1 MNKKI
6 STLMAGV
13 ALMGAMSVGAQDK
26 VTTLPSVTTRTGGLQ
41 QGDYVYLNYST
52 ARYPLDF
59 TGAWTANSH
68 KDSLIW
74 NDAAV
79 TGRSKAHIDS
89 LLFQVNW
96 KEVPQLYNGV
106 ATKERVYTFTNKFG
120 KFAVAKPAEGKT
132 IPAYLE
138 ANGEL
143 SEWILPVSYTA
154 GNAVTSSRYGCA
166 PYVVATRT
174 SSSDATPLTV
184 YVLAKKLEGVSI
196 TGPME
201 VLEVKYDNALTD
213 IISATNKY
221 YVTYD
226 KDEGIGTLSGV
237 SGATHLLYRID
248 GVGQWVDVANLDVD
262 VTSGN
267 IQDAL
272 GTETETPSFAF
283 AKGVSEG
290 EDNFLAAYNWEY
302 TSAGYLKAIGAEQ
315 IGTGR
320 DLYLTVDT
328 FYYDEANKQNFK
340 LALDTLPGAS
350 GTTVNTDMIRNAD
363 TYKFT
368 INATFGKD
376 SISIVPQN
384 FPTLTGNYFK
394 GNNRI
399 AVTPNT
405 DALPIIIKTFGD
417 KTVLTVK
424 HSNDTGIA
432 APAITA
438 SETPTWTLSDDEIAQ
453 YTAGDVYSLFDANK
467 MKGDKKTANP
477 NYGKAL
483 IIDNMSNRTAQVFVD
498 TEDFDATLPSH
509 QWMVLKKNKG

>member
-328 FYYDEANKQNFK
+328 FFYDEANKRNYV
-340 LALDTLPGAS
+340 LALDTLPEKGAS
-350 GTTVNTDMIRNAD
+350 TEWLRNKAAYEFD
-363 TYKFT
+363 IK
-368 INATFGKD
+368 ASFGKD
-376 SISIVPQN
+376 SITIIARNTPQIQSN
-384 FPTLTGNYFK
+384 GYFK
-394 GNNRI
+394 KANGTMDVNPAANE
-399 AVTPNT
+399 P
-405 DALPIIIKTFGD
+405 LIIKTFGD
-417 KTVLTVK
+417 KTVLTTRY
-424 HSNDTGIA
+424 SGDATA
-432 APAITA
+432 TPAITA
-438 SETPTWTLSDDEIAQ
+438 SETPTWTLTDEEVAQ
-453 YTAGDVYSLFDANK
+453 F
-467 MKGDKKTANP
+467 
-477 NYGKAL
+477 
-483 IIDNMSNRTAQVFVD
+483 
-498 TEDFDATLPSH
+498 TEG
-509 QWMVLKKNKG
+509 NI